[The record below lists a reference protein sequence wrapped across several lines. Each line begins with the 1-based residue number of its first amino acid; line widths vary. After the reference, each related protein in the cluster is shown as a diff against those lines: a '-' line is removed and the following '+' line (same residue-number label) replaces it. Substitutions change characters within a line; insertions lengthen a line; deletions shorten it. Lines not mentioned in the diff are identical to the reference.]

1 MQNLDTYIKNAFE
14 VLGEDNDII
23 KDEKLKDATYKS
35 YVNSFGASVILM
47 GLDATIL
54 IYSDS
59 SKEEDSKDVVS
70 KIKVM
75 KLITKMVYR
84 KLGKESDL
92 SSSKISEIKPWEDYK
107 KILKESISESKVLDY
122 YTMSA
127 TALKLALRTYP
138 VIEEGGNK

>member
-1 MQNLDTYIKNAFE
+1 MQNLDTYIKNAFD
-14 VLGEDNDII
+14 VLGEEEDNRII
-23 KDEKLKDATYKS
+23 KEGKLKDATYKS

-59 SKEEDSKDVVS
+59 SKEEDSKDEVS

-75 KLITKMVYR
+75 KLITKMVYL
-84 KLGKESDL
+84 KLDKESYRKRKI
-92 SSSKISEIKPWEDYK
+92 SKIEPWKEYK
-107 KILKESISESKVLDY
+107 KIMELISEPKALDY

>member
-1 MQNLDTYIKNAFE
+1 MMQNLDTYIKNAFE

-107 KILKESISESKVLDY
+107 SLYSDHKSKVLDY

-138 VIEEGGNK
+138 VKEEGGNK

>member
-1 MQNLDTYIKNAFE
+1 MMQNLDTYIKNAFE

-59 SKEEDSKDVVS
+59 SKEKDSKDEVL

-75 KLITKMVYR
+75 KLITKMVYL
-84 KLGKESDL
+84 KLDKESYRKRKI
-92 SSSKISEIKPWEDYK
+92 SKIEPWKEYK
-107 KILKESISESKVLDY
+107 SLYPDHKSKVLDY

>member
-59 SKEEDSKDVVS
+59 SKEKDSKDEVL

-75 KLITKMVYR
+75 KLITKMVYL
-84 KLGKESDL
+84 KLDKESYRKRKI
-92 SSSKISEIKPWEDYK
+92 SKIEPWKEYK
-107 KILKESISESKVLDY
+107 SLYPDHKSKVLDY